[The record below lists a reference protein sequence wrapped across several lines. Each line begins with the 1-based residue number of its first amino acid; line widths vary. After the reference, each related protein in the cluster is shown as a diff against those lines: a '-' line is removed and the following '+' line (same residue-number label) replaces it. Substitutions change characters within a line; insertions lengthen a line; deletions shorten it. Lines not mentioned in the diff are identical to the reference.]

1 MHRLNQLISFNMKD
15 LCEEGEMNYFRIM
28 TDAKTEQF
36 AEYCTSLYDL
46 RNAFLECFTCRVM
59 TDRE

>member
-1 MHRLNQLISFNMKD
+1 MKD